1 MFGAASLS
9 LISSSSSSSA
19 SLIVA
24 LVFLSLIVALVFLSL
39 IVAVVVLSLSL
50 PSLPCL
56 QVCAWTNATLGASSG
71 CGVSN
76 SAEVS
81 AYQIG
86 LYLTLP
92 AMLVAGLFFL
102 AAARWQ
108 PADHKA
114 RKHNSPVF
122 VTMALAHRLLP
133 VTRDPC
139 DSFLTRGNSIGRGM
153 AFYARYRQWLRR
165 CHAAPVPGG
174 MASATRCY
182 RRCVHKQAI
191 DRSSKQTA
199 KQAAKQATSVHASNA
214 SFLPP
219 FLLPPSHGGD
229 MVVLCDDDTPSP
241 FALLRSRCCVALI
254 CVWCA

>member
-1 MFGAASLS
+1 M
-9 LISSSSSSSA
+9 
-19 SLIVA
+19 
-24 LVFLSLIVALVFLSL
+24 
-39 IVAVVVLSLSL
+39 
-50 PSLPCL
+50 
-56 QVCAWTNATLGASSG
+56 CAWTNATLGASSG

-133 VTRDPC
+133 VCDPC
-139 DSFLTRGNSIGRGM
+139 DSFFDTGQFYRAWHGFLCTLQAMVAAMSRSSGAGGDGVRDPMLQAVRPQASDRSI
-153 AFYARYRQWLRR
+153 
-165 CHAAPVPGG
+165 
-174 MASATRCY
+174 
-182 RRCVHKQAI
+182 KQAG
-191 DRSSKQTA
+191 KQTA

-254 CVWCA
+254 CVGCA

>member
-1 MFGAASLS
+1 L
-9 LISSSSSSSA
+9 
-19 SLIVA
+19 
-24 LVFLSLIVALVFLSL
+24 FLSLIVALVFLSL

-139 DSFLTRGNSIGRGM
+139 DSFFDTGQFYRAWRGFLCTLQAMI
-153 AFYARYRQWLRR
+153 
-165 CHAAPVPGG
+165 AAMSRSSGAPGG
-174 MASATRCY
+174 DGVRDPMLQAVRPQASDRSI
-182 RRCVHKQAI
+182 KQANGQA
-191 DRSSKQTA
+191 SSQ
-199 KQAAKQATSVHASNA
+199 ASNERA
-214 SFLPP
+214 RKQR
-219 FLLPPSHGGD
+219 LLPSSFPSAAF
-229 MVVLCDDDTPSP
+229 S
-241 FALLRSRCCVALI
+241 
-254 CVWCA
+254 